1 MKGFDK
7 IPYFKKV
14 GAIGTA
20 VIFGIEGKRITRMV
34 PTSLAAPVGSGR
46 SGAGRPDSQ

>member
-1 MKGFDK
+1 MKAFDQ

-20 VIFGIEGKRITRMV
+20 LIFGIEGKRIT
-34 PTSLAAPVGSGR
+34 PAGSKM
-46 SGAGRPDSQ
+46 QH